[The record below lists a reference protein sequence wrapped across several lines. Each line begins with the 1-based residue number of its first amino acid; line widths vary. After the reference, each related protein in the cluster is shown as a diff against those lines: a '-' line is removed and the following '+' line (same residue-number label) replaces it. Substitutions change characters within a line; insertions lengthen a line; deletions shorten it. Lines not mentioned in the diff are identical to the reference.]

1 MFTIECPTHDSRVLV
16 TETRIRDLRNLQG
29 KILLDVECWCGT
41 HVTIRTGRQVIGAF
55 TRTSAPARA

>member
-16 TETRIRDLRNLQG
+16 TETRIRDLRNTQG

-41 HVTIRTGRQVIGAF
+41 HVTIRTGRQVTGVF
-55 TRTSAPARA
+55 TRTSSPVTA